1 MAKSKKSTSKQK
13 NLGQNRVNSNNNKS
27 EETQHKTSKIERFF
41 SGVNLGLSLIAIVI
55 SVLALFI
62 SWSQVDLE
70 YRLNLPN
77 LNMDVELFLNED
89 TNEEILKYQII
100 NNGGNIR
107 EATIIPHMYL
117 TYICSPDFGAEY
129 ESSYAIELND
139 FFAPHYKN
147 GIYYSSV
154 IPYNVKE
161 NSWIF
166 DINKSRINEGLD
178 LLHLVGEPFS
188 ESGTMFCLDLCLEI
202 SYFDVKGNQHVD
214 WYNASSELFYD
225 LSEAYSYS
233 PQTSQLRHINKDSL
247 PSLQVYKNA
256 IGLNMADFIK
266 DGEIICDED
275 NLTSLSQL
283 CAEGLFGE

>member
-1 MAKSKKSTSKQK
+1 MVTGGRQTPVTVFAERNTKQRAPKITTGGNNMAKSKKSTSKQK

-154 IPYNVKE
+154 IPYNLAITRMTFPSTTVSGILKA
-161 NSWIF
+161 
-166 DINKSRINEGLD
+166 KAQMLD
-178 LLHLVGEPFS
+178 AV
-188 ESGTMFCLDLCLEI
+188 
-202 SYFDVKGNQHVD
+202 
-214 WYNASSELFYD
+214 
-225 LSEAYSYS
+225 
-233 PQTSQLRHINKDSL
+233 
-247 PSLQVYKNA
+247 
-256 IGLNMADFIK
+256 
-266 DGEIICDED
+266 
-275 NLTSLSQL
+275 
-283 CAEGLFGE
+283 